1 MKPRIVTLVCLFTL
15 AFSSVFANDDDNLVE
30 KTKTYTKSYTVS
42 SSDRISLENQFGE
55 MKINTWDK
63 NEIRVDVKIV
73 TKGSTDEIAQKIL
86 DNIYIED
93 SKTGSEVSFETKMR
107 NKNMNWNNDN
117 EKKYK
122 EMGMKIDYIVS
133 LPATNQ
139 LSATNQFGP
148 MSITD
153 FRGPVTLISKF
164 GSLTAGKLSNV
175 KEVDVE
181 FGEGSIES
189 VTGGKLTVKFS
200 KAEIK
205 NVYGNVVARIEFCD
219 KLKIG
224 LDNNTKDLDIKS
236 SYSTLYLDAAS
247 NLSSSISIKTSFGDF
262 DNKTSFNI
270 KKEGDD
276 DDEKYGPKFDK
287 QFSGNAGAGANKL
300 KVRSDFGGVILG
312 HNLQVDMSSKDKN
325 KNKVKV

>member
-1 MKPRIVTLVCLFTL
+1 MKRRIITLISLFTL
-15 AFSSVFANDDDNLVE
+15 AFSTLYANDDDNLVE
-30 KTKTYTKSYTVS
+30 KTKTYSKSYPVS
-42 SSDRISLENQFGE
+42 GSDKISLENQFGE

-93 SKTGSEVSFETKMR
+93 SKSGSGVSFETKMR
-107 NKNMNWNNDN
+107 NKNMNWNNEN
-117 EKKYK
+117 EKQYK
-122 EMGMKIDYIVS
+122 EMGMKIDYTVN
-133 LPATNQ
+133 LPAGNT

-148 MSITD
+148 MSLPD
-153 FRGPVTLISKF
+153 YRGEVNLVSKF

-181 FGEGSIES
+181 FGEGTIES
-189 VTGGKLTVKFS
+189 ITGGRLTVKFS

-247 NLSSSISIKTSFGDF
+247 NLSSSISVKTSFGDF

-270 KKEGDD
+270 KKEGED

-300 KVRSDFGGVILG
+300 RVKSDFGAVILG
-312 HNLQVDMSSKDKN
+312 HNLQVDMTSKN

>member
-1 MKPRIVTLVCLFTL
+1 MKLRIVTLISLFTL
-15 AFSSVFANDDDNLVE
+15 AFSTVFAGNGDPLVE
-30 KTKTYTKSYTVS
+30 KTRTYTKSYPLS
-42 SSDRISLENQFGE
+42 GSDKISLENQFGE

-73 TKGSTDEIAQKIL
+73 TKGSTDEIAQKIM
-86 DNIYIED
+86 DNIEIED
-93 SKTGSEVSFETKMR
+93 SKTGSGVSFETKMR

-117 EKKYK
+117 EKQYK
-122 EMGMKIDYIVS
+122 EMGMKIDYTVN
-133 LPATNQ
+133 LPSGNT

-148 MSITD
+148 MSLPD
-153 FRGPVTLISKF
+153 FRGEVNLVSKF

-175 KEVDVE
+175 KEVNVE
-181 FGEGSIES
+181 FGEAKIES
-189 VTGGKLTVKFS
+189 VSGGRLTVKFS
-200 KAEIK
+200 SGEIK
-205 NVYGNVVARIEFCD
+205 NVNGNVIARFEFCD

-224 LDNNTKDLDIKS
+224 VDNNTKDLDIKS

-247 NLSSSISIKTSFGDF
+247 NLSASISIKTSFGDF
-262 DNKTSFNI
+262 NNKTAFNI

-287 QFSGNAGAGANKL
+287 QFSGNAGGGANKL
-300 KVRSDFGGVILG
+300 RVKSDFGEVILG
-312 HNLQVDMSSKDKN
+312 HNLQVDMTSKN

>member
-1 MKPRIVTLVCLFTL
+1 MKLRIVTLISLFTL
-15 AFSSVFANDDDNLVE
+15 AFSTVFAGNGDPLVE
-30 KTKTYTKSYTVS
+30 KTRTYTKSYPLS
-42 SSDRISLENQFGE
+42 GSDKISLENQFGE

-73 TKGSTDEIAQKIL
+73 TKGSTDEIAQKIM
-86 DNIYIED
+86 DNIEIED
-93 SKTGSEVSFETKMR
+93 SKTGSGVSFETKMR

-117 EKKYK
+117 EKQYK
-122 EMGMKIDYIVS
+122 EMGMKIDYTVN
-133 LPATNQ
+133 LPSGNT

-148 MSITD
+148 MSLPD
-153 FRGPVTLISKF
+153 FRGEVNLVSKF

-181 FGEGSIES
+181 FGEAKIES
-189 VTGGKLTVKFS
+189 VSGGRLTVKFS
-200 KAEIK
+200 SGEIK
-205 NVYGNVVARIEFCD
+205 NVNGNVIARFEFCD

-224 LDNNTKDLDIKS
+224 VDNNTKDLDIKS

-247 NLSSSISIKTSFGDF
+247 NLSASISIKTSFGDF
-262 DNKTSFNI
+262 NNKTAFNI

-287 QFSGNAGAGANKL
+287 QFSGNAGGGANKL
-300 KVRSDFGGVILG
+300 RVKSDFGEVILG
-312 HNLQVDMSSKDKN
+312 HNLQVDMTSKN

>member
-1 MKPRIVTLVCLFTL
+1 MKLRIVTLVSLFTL
-15 AFSSVFANDDDNLVE
+15 AFSTAFAGNGDPLVE
-30 KTKTYTKSYTVS
+30 KTKTYTKSYPLS
-42 SSDRISLENQFGE
+42 GSDKVSLENQFGE

-73 TKGSTDEIAQKIL
+73 TKGSTDEIAQKIM
-86 DNIYIED
+86 DNIEIED
-93 SKTGSEVSFETKMR
+93 SKTGSGVSFETKMR

-117 EKKYK
+117 EKQYK
-122 EMGMKIDYIVS
+122 EMGMKIDYTVN
-133 LPATNQ
+133 LPAGNT

-148 MSITD
+148 MSLPD
-153 FRGPVTLISKF
+153 FRGEVNLVSKF

-181 FGEGSIES
+181 FGEAKIES
-189 VTGGKLTVKFS
+189 VSGGRLTVKFS
-200 KAEIK
+200 SGEIK
-205 NVYGNVVARIEFCD
+205 NVNGNVIARFEFCD

-224 LDNNTKDLDIKS
+224 VDNNTKDLDIKS

-247 NLSSSISIKTSFGDF
+247 NLSASISIKTSFGDF
-262 DNKTSFNI
+262 NNKTAFNI

-287 QFSGNAGAGANKL
+287 QFSGNAGGGANKL
-300 KVRSDFGGVILG
+300 RVKSDFGEVILG
-312 HNLQVDMSSKDKN
+312 HNLQVDMTSKN